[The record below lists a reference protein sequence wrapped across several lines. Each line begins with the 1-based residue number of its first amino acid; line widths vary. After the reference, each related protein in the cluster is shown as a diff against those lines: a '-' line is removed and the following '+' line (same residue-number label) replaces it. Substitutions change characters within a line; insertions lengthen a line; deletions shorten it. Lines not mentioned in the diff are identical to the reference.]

1 MHLHTKFPV
10 VKLEEILYQI
20 HRGIGFLS
28 SREETV
34 TTCNVFFL
42 SMVLTRLQ
50 DGPNVVGCD
59 VMNRGENQ
67 AK

>member
-1 MHLHTKFPV
+1 MHLHTKFPL

-20 HRGIGFLS
+20 HRRIGFLS

-34 TTCNVFFL
+34 TTCNEFFF
-42 SMVLTRLQ
+42 VYGVDKATGW
-50 DGPNVVGCD
+50 DVVGCD